1 MEESLYVMGRGESV
15 EGAGSAGFA
24 CPQVLLLTTPAR
36 RPSILSFAFNA
47 RIL

>member
-1 MEESLYVMGRGESV
+1 MEEGLYVMGRGESV
-15 EGAGSAGFA
+15 EGAGFA